1 MWITTSRGQ
10 SEQDLINLISEV
22 LKDGRPKL
30 IIADQYSAM
39 KGKKFKEFLRGNG
52 IKIEYI
58 CVDSPESNSTNER
71 VNQTLGNAIRCK
83 LYDKAYSCAW
93 TAVAK
98 ECVDAYNYTHLL

>member
-1 MWITTSRGQ
+1 MCGLLRGQ

-39 KGKKFKEFLRGNG
+39 KGKKFKEFLRENG

-58 CVDSPESNSTNER
+58 CVDSPESNGTNER
-71 VNQTLGNAIRCK
+71 VGQTLGNAIRCK
-83 LYDKAYSCAW
+83 LYDKAYSCASRLRCR
-93 TAVAK
+93 T
-98 ECVDAYNYTHLL
+98 YNRSRLSDLRY